1 MKKSLIFIL
10 LLILLFSTPVLARS
24 EYAQNTG
31 QSCSTCHTDSTIG
44 ELNDVGKAYSV
55 THQWP
60 PGEVSQGQNIFVSI
74 VGFIHLFAS
83 MILVGSM
90 FFVHTIHKA
99 STLAMSGVPKNE
111 LKIGWI
117 SLFFIGISGI
127 YLTLMR
133 FNSIDE
139 LLNSYPGRL
148 VLGKIILFSIMA
160 IFASVVTLVINK
172 KLKSSPSEP
181 ILNISTNK
189 EMGLEELKK
198 YDGSEGK
205 ACVAYAGVIFDVTD
219 SRLWKEGLH
228 MRKHNAGEDL
238 TMAFMEAPHGPDVLD
253 RFEAVA
259 KVTGEGRSS
268 QTSRTVKI
276 FKTLAVI
283 NFISAILAVLLSALL
298 AWPL

>member
-1 MKKSLIFIL
+1 MKKSLIIIP
-10 LLILLFSTPVLARS
+10 LLILLLSTPALSRP

-44 ELNDVGKAYSV
+44 ELNDMGKAYSV

-60 PGEVSQGQNIFVSI
+60 PGEVSHGQNIVVSI
-74 VGFIHLFAS
+74 VGFVHLFVS

-99 STLAMSGVPKNE
+99 STLVMSGVPRNE
-111 LKIGWI
+111 LKVGWI

-133 FNSIDE
+133 FNSLDG

-148 VLGKIILFSIMA
+148 VVGKIILFSIMV

-172 KLKSSPSEP
+172 RLKSAPSEALLDNS
-181 ILNISTNK
+181 INK
-189 EMGLEELKK
+189 EMNLKELKIF
-198 YDGSEGK
+198 DGSASK
-205 ACVAYAGVIFDVTD
+205 AYVAYAGVIFDVTD

-228 MRKHNAGEDL
+228 MRKHRAGEDL

-253 RFEAVA
+253 RFKIVA
-259 KVTGEGRSS
+259 NVTGEGRAS
-268 QTSRTVKI
+268 QTSSTAKI
-276 FKTLAVI
+276 FMTLAAI
-283 NFISAILAVLLSALL
+283 NFISAIIVVLLSALL

>member
-1 MKKSLIFIL
+1 MKKSLIIIL

-44 ELNDVGKAYSV
+44 ELNDVGKAFSV

-74 VGFIHLFAS
+74 V
-83 MILVGSM
+83 
-90 FFVHTIHKA
+90 FVHTIYKA

-189 EMGLEELKK
+189 EIGLEELKK
-198 YDGSEGK
+198 YDGSESK

-219 SRLWKEGLH
+219 SNLWKEGLH

>member
-1 MKKSLIFIL
+1 MKKSLIFIPLLVL
-10 LLILLFSTPVLARS
+10 LLSSPVLARP

-60 PGEVSQGQNIFVSI
+60 PGEVSHGQNILVSI

-111 LKIGWI
+111 LTVGWI
-117 SLFFIGISGI
+117 SLSFIGISGI

-133 FNSIDE
+133 FNSLDG

-148 VLGKIILFSIMA
+148 VLGKIILFSIMV
-160 IFASVVTLVINK
+160 IFAFVVTIVINR
-172 KLKSSPSEP
+172 KLKSEPSET
-181 ILNISTNK
+181 LLDISTNK
-189 EMGLEELKK
+189 EMSLKELKK
-198 YDGSEGK
+198 YDGSTSK
-205 ACVAYAGVIFDVTD
+205 ACVAYAGVIFDVTN
-219 SRLWKEGLH
+219 SRLWKKGFH
-228 MRKHNAGEDL
+228 MRKHKAGEDL
-238 TMAFMEAPHGPDVLD
+238 TIAFMEAPHGPDVLD
-253 RFEAVA
+253 RFQAVA
-259 KVTGEGRSS
+259 NITGKERPA
-268 QTSRTVKI
+268 QTSSTVKL

-283 NFISAILAVLLSALL
+283 NFISAILVVLLSALL